1 MIVVAAF
8 PIGTRLRLA
17 FCSLTVLLL
26 LLHFPCSAADLR
38 VLLVLSGSEAPYQ
51 NFLQS
56 FRKSLPASIQLSTQ
70 EYGKPWSGSERQA
83 DLVVAVGEKA
93 AAQAAPRATQPVLA
107 ALLPSFRYAALAR
120 DRRRGGEL
128 SAIFVD
134 QPWERQVGLLRAV
147 LPYRNRVGVLLS
159 AGTDWQTEQL
169 RSLLAQRGAALVTRM
184 VGPPDALSDDLE
196 SILSRSDVLLAVP
209 DSSIYNS
216 SNIRDIMLSSYRHG
230 VPLVGL
236 SQAYVNAGALCAVF
250 STLEQL
256 AAQTAAAVADYARS
270 GRLPGPQ
277 YPESYTIALNQQV
290 ARSLE
295 IELPAVRAIR
305 EQIDSGHHD
314 NARNDN
320 DPGDKAE
327 GGGS

>member
-8 PIGTRLRLA
+8 PISTRLLRVFCGLA
-17 FCSLTVLLL
+17 GLL
-26 LLHFPCSAADLR
+26 LLHFPCNAAGLR
-38 VLLVLSGSEAPYQ
+38 VTLVLSGSEAPYQ
-51 NFLQS
+51 TFLQA
-56 FRKSLPASIQLSTQ
+56 FRKSLPASIQLSTR
-70 EYGKPWSGSERQA
+70 EYGKPWSGGERQ
-83 DLVVAVGEKA
+83 DGLIVTVGEKA
-93 AAQAAPRATQPVLA
+93 AAQVAPRAAQPVLA
-107 ALLPSFRYAALAR
+107 ALLPSFRYARLVG
-120 DRRRGGEL
+120 DRRAGSEL

-169 RSLLAQRGAALVTRM
+169 RRLLAQRGAALVAR
-184 VGPPDALSDDLE
+184 VVDPPDALSDDLE
-196 SILSRSDVLLAVP
+196 YILSHSDVLLAVP

-314 NARNDN
+314 NAGNDGA
-320 DPGDKAE
+320 PGDQAE